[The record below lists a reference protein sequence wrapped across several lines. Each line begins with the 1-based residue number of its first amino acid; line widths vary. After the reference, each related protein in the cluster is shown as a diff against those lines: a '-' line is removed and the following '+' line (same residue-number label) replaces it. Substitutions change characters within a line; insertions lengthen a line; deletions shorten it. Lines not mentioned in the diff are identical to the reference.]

1 MALALGDF
9 LKPHIAEVI
18 PDPSN
23 EKAAKITIEPL
34 DRGFGHTLGNA
45 LRRVLLS
52 SMSFWVPKGSGSHM
66 RAELELFGVVSERS
80 WRRLGA
86 SWRRFG
92 ISWDSLGASW
102 ERLGVSWERLRAS
115 WERLRGSWERLGAS

>member
-34 DRGFGHTLGNA
+34 DRGFGHTLVTPEKGFV
-45 LRRVLLS
+45 VLDV
-52 SMSFWVPKGSGSHM
+52 WKCCH
-66 RAELELFGVVSERS
+66 
-80 WRRLGA
+80 
-86 SWRRFG
+86 
-92 ISWDSLGASW
+92 
-102 ERLGVSWERLRAS
+102 
-115 WERLRGSWERLGAS
+115 RG

>member
-9 LKPHIAEVI
+9 LKPHVAEVI

-45 LRRVLLS
+45 LRRFCCPRCLEVLS
-52 SMSFWVPKGSGSHM
+52 Q
-66 RAELELFGVVSERS
+66 
-80 WRRLGA
+80 RLK
-86 SWRRFG
+86 
-92 ISWDSLGASW
+92 
-102 ERLGVSWERLRAS
+102 
-115 WERLRGSWERLGAS
+115 